1 MRRVFITGDI
11 HGDLT
16 SLFERVKNLNLKKED
31 VLILLG
37 DNGLEYYSYYTKPNL
52 SAWDERV
59 QKRLKEEIPSTVIC
73 VQGNHEVPFKEMHGN
88 DSRIFSASAKE
99 SNGIYFVHSGQVL
112 NIDGKSFLVLGGA
125 YSVDKVDRLNND
137 YPYWERE
144 ELSNDE
150 MKDIFSKI
158 RGKKFNY
165 VLSHTSP
172 RSEMPKEALFDL
184 DEEPEAR
191 TENFLEIVKNNIEFD
206 RWFCGHFHI
215 NKTQGKFNFLLDGVE
230 TLEFSKDQDFAV

>member
-11 HGDLT
+11 HCDLT
-16 SLFERVKNLNLKKED
+16 DLFDRVKNLNLKKED

-37 DNGLEYYSYYTKPNL
+37 DSGLEYYSFFSKPNL
-52 SAWDERV
+52 SSWDDRV
-59 QKRLKEEIPSTVIC
+59 QKRLREMIPSTIIC

-88 DSRIFSASAKE
+88 DSRIFGANAKE
-99 SNGIYFVHSGQVL
+99 SNGIYFVYSGQVL
-112 NIDGKSFLVLGGA
+112 YIDGKSFLVIGGA
-125 YSVDKVDRLNND
+125 YSIDKEYRQRKNH
-137 YPYWERE
+137 PYWEGE
-144 ELSNDE
+144 ELSNNE
-150 MKDIFSKI
+150 MKEIFSKI

-172 RSEMPKEALFDL
+172 RSVMPEEALFDL
-184 DEEPEAR
+184 NEEPENR

-215 NKTQGKFNFLLDGVE
+215 NKTENKFNFLSDKVE
-230 TLEFSKDQDFAV
+230 TIVLSKNQELSD